1 MKPGW
6 LTLTTLL
13 WASAS
18 LAGWPAISA
27 PPHSSIEDIGRQV
40 RLNGV
45 PMRMQRVLSSATPKE
60 IIAFYREALG
70 PRHAEEKLPDG
81 RLLSQGRGDYF
92 LTVRVKALGPS
103 LTESLLSIS
112 DARAARYAAGRPL
125 GIQLPSDTQLVSDME
140 STDDGKVSRQLV
152 FLNEHSID
160 ANVNF
165 VTRTLRAQGYQPQ
178 PGDTRNTANGRVL
191 MFEGENREAQLV
203 AVHKDGLSNVVLTT
217 VLMP

>member
-6 LTLTTLL
+6 LALTALL
-13 WASAS
+13 WATAS
-18 LAGWPAISA
+18 WAGWPDIPS
-27 PPHSSIEDIGRQV
+27 PPNSRIENIGDDV

-45 PMRMQRVLSSATPKE
+45 PMRMQRVLNSASPKE
-60 IIAFYREALG
+60 VIAFYREALG

-81 RLLSQGRGDYF
+81 RLLAQGRGDYF

-103 LTESLLSIS
+103 LTETLVSIS
-112 DARAARYAAGRPL
+112 DARAARNAAGRPL
-125 GIQLPSDTQLVSDME
+125 GVQLPSNTQLVSDME
-140 STDDGKVSRQLV
+140 SSDDGKVSRQLV

-160 ANVNF
+160 ANVGF
-165 VTRTLRAQGYQPQ
+165 ITRTLRAQGYKPQ
-178 PGDTRNTANGRVL
+178 PAETRNTANGRVL

-203 AVHKDGLSNVVLTT
+203 AVRKDGLSNVVLTT